1 MRARAP
7 LRLSVV
13 VCAHDVEGYLAEC
26 VESLLAQDFD
36 GFEIVAVDDCST
48 DSSGAVLDDLAARD
62 DRLQV
67 THLMANVGLGLARNA
82 GVALARGDYVLFL
95 DGDDTMT
102 PGSLT
107 AIAARLV
114 ECGDPDVLLYDYER
128 TFWWGERK
136 RNRLARLLSQAGPQP
151 YGLDANPDLLRI
163 FPVAWNKAYRR
174 DYLREVGLQFALGYY
189 EDISWTMIALLR
201 ASTIGTLDRVCV
213 HYRQRRFGG
222 ILQTRTSR
230 HIEVIDQYA
239 TVFSH
244 LSSTPGLYERWAPVV
259 HRQLVNH
266 LLSIWEHPRRLP
278 ADYRREFFAVASR
291 RSRELSPTPRFAYS
305 GDQRQAVKQWLL
317 LHGHRRTLVALQWG
331 AGVAR
336 TARGRGGRLRRG
348 WTRLTRTLRGRALR
362 LYYRWQLMLPV
373 DQRLAV
379 YSAYWNAGYQC
390 NPRAVYEKAAEI
402 APEITGVWVI
412 RSRGYPAPS
421 GTPTVRPDTRAY
433 WKTLA
438 RARFVVNNVNFPDE
452 IVKRPGTTHLQTQ
465 HGTPLKYMGID
476 LREQPA
482 ANGGT
487 NLGNLLRRSDRWD
500 FNLSANPHSSRV
512 WRRAFPCDYEMLELG
527 YPRNDRLVTAT
538 EADTAE
544 MRRRVGIPSAAEVD
558 GRAAAIGPTVILY
571 APTHREFDRGFVS
584 PLDVNRLAA
593 ALGDRFTI
601 LVRGHH
607 KYSSATRPDPSD
619 TAARST
625 AARIIDVSRHQPIED
640 LCIAADLLI
649 TDYSSIMFDF
659 ANLSRP
665 IVLFTPD
672 WETYRRVRGVYFDV
686 VAEPPGVVA
695 EDVDQLVELLCTEAF
710 RTPEASTRLETFRR
724 RFCPYDD
731 GHAAERV
738 VRRVFLDQL
747 SS

>member
-1 MRARAP
+1 MRSPAP

-13 VCAHDVEGYLAEC
+13 VCAHDVEGFLAEC
-26 VESLLAQDFD
+26 VESLLTQDCD
-36 GFEIVAVDDCST
+36 GFEIVAVDDCSA

-62 DRLQV
+62 ARLQV
-67 THLMANVGLGLARNA
+67 THLTENVGLGLARNA

-102 PGSLT
+102 PGSLS
-107 AIAARLV
+107 AIADRLA

-128 TFWWGERK
+128 TFWWGEKK
-136 RNRLARLLSQAGPQP
+136 RNRLARLLNQAGHQP
-151 YGLDANPDLLRI
+151 YALDANPDLLRI
-163 FPVAWNKAYRR
+163 FPVAWNKSYRR

-189 EDISWTMIALLR
+189 EDISWTMIALMR
-201 ASTIGTLDRVCV
+201 ARTIGTLDRVCV

-230 HIEVIDQYA
+230 HVEVIDQYA

-244 LSSTPGLYERWAPVV
+244 LSGTPQLYDKWAPVV

-278 ADYRREFFAVASR
+278 ADYRPEFFAVASR
-291 RSRELSPTPRFAYS
+291 RSRELCPSPGFVYS
-305 GDQRQAVKQWLL
+305 GDRRQAVKQWLL
-317 LHGHRRTLVALQWG
+317 LHGRRRTLVALQWG
-331 AGVAR
+331 ARAVR
-336 TARGRGGRLRRG
+336 TVRGRGGRLSRG
-348 WTRLTRTLRGRALR
+348 WARLARTLRARVLR
-362 LYYRWQLMLPV
+362 LYYRWQLMLPI
-373 DQRLAV
+373 DQQLAV

-390 NPRAVYEKAAEI
+390 NPRAVYEKAAEL
-402 APEITGVWVI
+402 APEIRGVWVI
-412 RSRGYPAPS
+412 RSHGYPAPS
-421 GTPTVRPDTRAY
+421 GTATVRPDSRAY

-438 RARFVVNNVNFPDE
+438 RARFFINNVNFPDA

-476 LREQPA
+476 LLEQPA

-500 FNLSANPHSSRV
+500 FNLSANPYSSRV

-538 EADTAE
+538 DADTVE
-544 MRRRVGIPSAAEVD
+544 MRRRVGIPPTASIADDAEAT
-558 GRAAAIGPTVILY
+558 GRTVILY
-571 APTHREFDRGFVS
+571 APTHREFDRSFVS
-584 PLDVNRLAA
+584 PLDVNRLASG
-593 ALGDRFTI
+593 LGDRFTI

-607 KYSSATRPDPSD
+607 KYSYPTQPGASSSDPRP
-619 TAARST
+619 TAARV
-625 AARIIDVSRHQPIED
+625 IDVSRHQPIED
-640 LCIAADLLI
+640 LCIAADVLI

-659 ANLSRP
+659 ANLRRP
-665 IVLFTPD
+665 VVLFTPD
-672 WETYRRVRGVYFDV
+672 WDIYRRVRGVYFDV

-695 EDVDQLVELLCTEAF
+695 EDVDQLVELLCTGAYRTPETQDLLEAF
-710 RTPEASTRLETFRR
+710 RK

-731 GHAAERV
+731 GLAAERV
-738 VRRVFLDQL
+738 VRRVFLDDRQ
-747 SS
+747 S

>member
-1 MRARAP
+1 MRSRAP

-13 VCAHDVEGYLAEC
+13 VCAHDVEGFLAEC
-26 VESLLAQDFD
+26 VESLLAQDCD
-36 GFEIVAVDDCST
+36 DFEIVAVDDCSA

-62 DRLQV
+62 ARLLV
-67 THLMANVGLGLARNA
+67 THLAENVGLGLARNA

-102 PGSLT
+102 PGSLS
-107 AIAARLV
+107 AIADRLA

-128 TFWWGERK
+128 TFWWGEKK
-136 RNRLARLLSQAGPQP
+136 RNRLSRLLSQAGPQP

-201 ASTIGTLDRVCV
+201 ARTIGTLDRVCV

-244 LSSTPGLYERWAPVV
+244 LSGTPQLYGRWAPVV

-278 ADYRREFFAVASR
+278 ADYRSDFFAVASR
-291 RSRELSPTPRFAYS
+291 RSRELCPTPAFDYS
-305 GDQRQAVKQWLL
+305 GDRRQAVKQWLL
-317 LHGHRRTLVALQWG
+317 LHGHRRTLVTLQWG
-331 AGVAR
+331 ARVTRRAR
-336 TARGRGGRLRRG
+336 QGRRRLRRA
-348 WTRLTRTLRGRALR
+348 WTRLTRSLRGLALR
-362 LYYRWQLMLPV
+362 LYYRWQLTLPI
-373 DQRLAV
+373 DQQLAV

-390 NPRAVYEKAAEI
+390 NPRAVYEKAAEL
-402 APEITGVWVI
+402 APEIRGVWVI
-412 RSRGYPAPS
+412 RSRGYPAPN
-421 GTPTVRPDTRAY
+421 GTPTVRPDSRAY
-433 WKTLA
+433 WKALA

-476 LREQPA
+476 LRGQPA
-482 ANGGT
+482 ASGGT

-500 FNLSANPHSSRV
+500 FNLSANPYSSRV

-538 EADTAE
+538 DADTVE
-544 MRRRVGIPSAAEVD
+544 MRRRVGIPPMASISGAE
-558 GRAAAIGPTVILY
+558 AISGTVILY
-571 APTHREFDRGFVS
+571 APTHREFDSAFVS
-584 PLDVNRLAA
+584 PLDVDRLAS
-593 ALGDRFTI
+593 ALGERFTI

-607 KYSSATRPDPSD
+607 KYSYPTQTGPSATAR
-619 TAARST
+619 RST
-625 AARIIDVSRHQPIED
+625 AARVIDVSRHQPIED
-640 LCIAADLLI
+640 LCIAADVLI

-659 ANLSRP
+659 ANLRRP
-665 IVLFTPD
+665 IVLYTPD

-695 EDVDQLVELLCTEAF
+695 VDLDQLVEAICTDAHTSPEAQARLEAF
-710 RTPEASTRLETFRR
+710 RQ

-731 GHAAERV
+731 GRAAERV
-738 VRRVFLDQL
+738 VRRVFLEQR